1 MRPTREVSTT
11 NGQTYF
17 VTSNTAG
24 RKPFFRHDRWAHL
37 FVQVLLGY
45 RPERFLLHEFVV
57 MPDHFHALITPQESL
72 EKAMQCIKGGFS
84 FRAKKELSWTGEIW
98 IAGFSDHRIRD
109 DEDFEV
115 HRLYIAKNPVE
126 AGLTEQ
132 AEDYAYCSAN
142 GRFELDAFP
151 RGLKPGSV
159 GAACGG
165 AEAPPFQNNVDAFQN
180 KTDAEIYGAHAVP
193 FQNNGR
199 CKQRVIDATQE

>member
-1 MRPTREVSTT
+1 MRPNREVSRT

-24 RKPFFRHDRWAHL
+24 RKPFFRHDRWAQL
-37 FVQVLLGY
+37 FIQVLLGY
-45 RPERFLLHEFVV
+45 RPERFLLHDFVV

-109 DEDFEV
+109 DEDYEV
-115 HRLYIAKNPVE
+115 HRRYIAKNPVE
-126 AGLTEQ
+126 AELTERG
-132 AEDYAYCSAN
+132 EVYAYCSAN

-159 GAACGG
+159 GVVSGG

-180 KTDAEIYGAHAVP
+180 KNDVGICGADAVP
-193 FQNNGR
+193 FQNNGN
-199 CKQRVIDATQE
+199 